1 MSEEVSPFLGC
12 FTHGFPQQCSVL
24 QEGNLGD
31 GDIYIYRYIEWDAT
45 NDSPKRYW
53 YITTFFHKLLKNVVL
68 NGTRWDKT

>member
-1 MSEEVSPFLGC
+1 LDVSPTDFHSNVPFYRRVILGM
-12 FTHGFPQQCSVL
+12 G
-24 QEGNLGD
+24 
-31 GDIYIYRYIEWDAT
+31 IYIYIQIYRYIEWDAT